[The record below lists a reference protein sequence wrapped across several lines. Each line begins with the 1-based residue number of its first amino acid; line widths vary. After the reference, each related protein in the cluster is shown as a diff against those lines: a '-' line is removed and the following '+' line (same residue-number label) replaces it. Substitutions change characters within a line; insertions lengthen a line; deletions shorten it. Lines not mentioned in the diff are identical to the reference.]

1 MQQEKGIVPTFK
13 KFLEMGS
20 HILVLTS
27 GSPMILLKPLM
38 LIIVNFL
45 GFQSGNKYF
54 HIVDTFLS
62 TCSTVNYM
70 LKMEPM
76 VLRAL
81 QFSKRHLLLHG
92 FKHFKNN
99 FIYSLMYL
107 LLGVLY
113 DVFGCARAHTDI
125 RVCVCHSACRVLRP
139 AFSASDSLLQHT

>member
-20 HILVLTS
+20 HIPVLTS
-27 GSPMILLKPLM
+27 GSPMILLKPPM
-38 LIIVNFL
+38 LTIVNFL
-45 GFQSGNKYF
+45 GFQSDNKYF
-54 HIVDTFLS
+54 HIADTFLS
-62 TCSTVNYM
+62 ACGTVNYM

-81 QFSKRHLLLHG
+81 QFSRCHLLLHG

-113 DVFGCARAHTDI
+113 DLFGCAHAHTAI
-125 RVCVCHSACRVLRP
+125 RVCVCDSACRVLRP
-139 AFSASDSLLQHT
+139 AFLSI

>member
-45 GFQSGNKYF
+45 GFQSDNKYF
-54 HIVDTFLS
+54 HIADTFLS

-81 QFSKRHLLLHG
+81 QFSKRHLLLNG

-125 RVCVCHSACRVLRP
+125 RVCVCVCHSACRVLRP
-139 AFSASDSLLQHT
+139 AFLSI

>member
-45 GFQSGNKYF
+45 GFQSDNKYF
-54 HIVDTFLS
+54 HIADTFLS

-81 QFSKRHLLLHG
+81 QFSKRHLLLNG

-125 RVCVCHSACRVLRP
+125 RVCVCVIVLVE
-139 AFSASDSLLQHT
+139 F